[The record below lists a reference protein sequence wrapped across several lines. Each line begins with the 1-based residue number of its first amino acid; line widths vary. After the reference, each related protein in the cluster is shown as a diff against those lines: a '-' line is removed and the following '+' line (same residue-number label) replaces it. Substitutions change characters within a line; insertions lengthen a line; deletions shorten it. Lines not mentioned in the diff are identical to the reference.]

1 MSWLNPKYIKNT
13 TFKEV
18 ANVINYVH
26 PSGNIYT
33 LKCINTYP
41 FGLCEEEVY
50 LIHKFYDEHNK
61 LVCQYEGLNNENE
74 AIEMFNAYFD
84 ENIS

>member
-1 MSWLNPKYIKNT
+1 MSWLNPKYIEDT

-33 LKCINTYP
+33 LKCINIY
-41 FGLCEEEVY
+41 GLCEEEVY
-50 LIHKFYDEHNK
+50 FIHKFYDEHNK
-61 LVCQYEGLNNENE
+61 LVCQYEGLNNEFD
-74 AIEMFNAYFD
+74 AIRMFNLDFN